1 MALRLGI
8 AVVIALVTLGI
19 AGAIVTRQSETNE
32 SAVAVPASSDA
43 SSPLT
48 SRTNS
53 HILQPD
59 ADGSVT
65 LVEFLDFECESCRAV
80 YPFIESLRKT
90 YAGKVRFIARYF
102 PIPSHANAVNA
113 ALAVEAAA
121 QQGQFEAMYSRM
133 YETQEQ
139 WGEQEE
145 SKASLFRDF
154 AQAIGLDLQR
164 YDGAIADPSTLAR
177 IELDRQ
183 EGLALGVDG
192 TPSFF
197 LNGERIRPQ
206 SEQEFQ
212 SLIDGQLAAR
222 P

>member
-32 SAVAVPASSDA
+32 SAAVPASSDA

-121 QQGQFEAMYSRM
+121 QQGHFEAMYSRM

-154 AQAIGLDLQR
+154 AQSIGLDLQR
-164 YDGAIADPSTLAR
+164 YDAAIADPSTLAR

-206 SEQEFQ
+206 SEQELQ